1 VIALLHFTRE
11 LSLLTASEFMD
22 ALEARLLVREL
33 WFGEDF
39 RFGHDRGGDLP
50 MLVERG
56 RKSGF
61 ALHMV
66 SRRMED
72 TESIS
77 SSRIRRTI
85 MAGDVAAAIPLLGYP
100 FVRESFD
107 AKLGSWLGGPGR
119 WAQAI
124 VPPHLTL
131 PADGVYAVVS
141 STGRHTVAAVTAVD
155 DEYQLRVKDLTEGHS
170 VTVSFIDRVTGL
182 DDYQSDPARYEE
194 RALEL
199 LATWRPPLFVPS
211 SHH

>member
-1 VIALLHFTRE
+1 
-11 LSLLTASEFMD
+11 
-22 ALEARLLVREL
+22 
-33 WFGEDF
+33 
-39 RFGHDRGGDLP
+39 

-66 SRRMED
+66 SRRMVD

-85 MAGDVAAAIPLLGYP
+85 VAGDVAAAIPLLGYP
-100 FVRESFD
+100 FERELIG
-107 AKLGSWLGGPGR
+107 AKLGSWQDCPGH
-119 WAQAI
+119 WAQAV

-141 STGRHTVAAVTAVD
+141 STGQHTVAAVTAD
-155 DEYQLRVKDLTEGHS
+155 DDDYHLRVKDLTEGHS
-170 VTVSFIDRVTGL
+170 VTVSFIDRVSGL
-182 DDYQSDPARYEE
+182 DNYQSDPARYDE
-194 RALEL
+194 RAREL
-199 LATWRPPLFVPS
+199 LAAWQPPVFVPS